1 VTIQRGSFGPMWPV
15 VQSMSVS
22 LIDGT
27 LVNRWPTAWV
37 GTGAVGQSVARIGE
51 GPRHGGGSAL
61 LGEII
66 SFVGGVCVK
75 AGGVFIPEIVYFG

>member
-1 VTIQRGSFGPMWPV
+1 
-15 VQSMSVS
+15 MSVS

-66 SFVGGVCVK
+66 SFVGGAASKRAVCSSLK
-75 AGGVFIPEIVYFG
+75 LSISGRSLAS

>member
-22 LIDGT
+22 LINGT

-51 GPRHGGGSAL
+51 GPRRGEGLHC
-61 LGEII
+61 LGKQL
-66 SFVGGVCVK
+66 VLRGGVCVK
-75 AGGVFIPEIVYFG
+75 VGGVFIPEIVYFG